1 MTVGAIFVGT
11 ERVAIIQAQGTP
23 FVVGVGDPVGDAV
36 VVEILEDKVVMR
48 KGEVTFELRF
58 GSAGS

>member
-1 MTVGAIFVGT
+1 MTVGAIIVGA
-11 ERVAIIQAQGTP
+11 ERVAIIQSQGTP

-58 GSAGS
+58 GGAGS